1 MKRYIY
7 VIVLILLAAQ
17 VLKAQ
22 ENTPLV
28 RFYDNLLSSC
38 VEFDMSYS
46 IRMSGVKLDGKGV
59 LELQGDSWIL
69 VGNGMEIRCD
79 GKTLWTVDPESKEV
93 VIDSLSDDITAGIIT
108 NPAVM
113 LINLRELFSL
123 REVLTTKEGKSLI
136 YTLYPK
142 AESEVSFVNMEIL
155 KGDSSLKQL
164 TFSLEDGTSAVVN
177 ISSTKS
183 GKKKPAEYFSRSVN
197 YDSSWIV
204 TDLR

>member
-22 ENTPLV
+22 ENTPLA

-69 VGNGMEIRCD
+69 AGNGMEIRCD

-93 VIDSLSDDITAGIIT
+93 VIDSLSDDVTAGIII

-113 LINLRELFSL
+113 LINMRELFSL
-123 REVLTTKEGKSLI
+123 REVLPTKEGKSLI

-155 KGDSSLKQL
+155 KGDSSLKQF
-164 TFSLEDGTSAVVN
+164 TFSLDDGTSAVVN
-177 ISSTKS
+177 IYSMKS

>member
-22 ENTPLV
+22 ETPPLA

-123 REVLTTKEGKSLI
+123 REVLPTKEGKSLI

-177 ISSTKS
+177 IYSMKS

>member
-17 VLKAQ
+17 ALKAQ
-22 ENTPLV
+22 ENTPLA

-69 VGNGMEIRCD
+69 AGNGMEIRCD

-93 VIDSLSDDITAGIIT
+93 VIDSLSDDVTAGIIT

-113 LINLRELFSL
+113 LINMREIFSL
-123 REVLTTKEGKSLI
+123 REVLPTKEGKSLI

-142 AESEVSFVNMEIL
+142 VESEVSFVNMEIL
-155 KGDSSLKQL
+155 KGESSLTHL

-177 ISSTKS
+177 IYSMKS

>member
-17 VLKAQ
+17 ALKAQ
-22 ENTPLV
+22 ESTPLA

-123 REVLTTKEGKSLI
+123 REVLPTKEGKSLI

-177 ISSTKS
+177 IYSMKS

>member
-28 RFYDNLLSSC
+28 RFYGNLLSSC

-113 LINLRELFSL
+113 LINLRELFNL
-123 REVLTTKEGKSLI
+123 REVLPTKEGQSLI

-177 ISSTKS
+177 ISSMKS

>member
-22 ENTPLV
+22 ENTPLA

-46 IRMSGVKLDGKGV
+46 IQMSGVKLDGKGV

-69 VGNGMEIRCD
+69 VGNGMEIRCN

-123 REVLTTKEGKSLI
+123 REVLPTKEGKSLI

>member
-113 LINLRELFSL
+113 LINLRELFNL
-123 REVLTTKEGKSLI
+123 REVLPTKEGKSLI

>member
-17 VLKAQ
+17 ALKAQ
-22 ENTPLV
+22 ENTPLA

-69 VGNGMEIRCD
+69 VGNGMEIRCN

-113 LINLRELFSL
+113 LINMRELFSL
-123 REVLTTKEGKSLI
+123 REVLPTKEGKSLI

>member
-17 VLKAQ
+17 ALKAQ
-22 ENTPLV
+22 ENTPLA

-69 VGNGMEIRCD
+69 AGNGMEIRCD

-93 VIDSLSDDITAGIIT
+93 VIDSLSDDVTAGIII

-113 LINLRELFSL
+113 LINMRELFSL
-123 REVLTTKEGKSLI
+123 REVLPTKEGKSLI

-164 TFSLEDGTSAVVN
+164 TFSMEDGTSAVVN

>member
-7 VIVLILLAAQ
+7 VIVLIVLAAQ

-22 ENTPLV
+22 ENTPLA

-46 IRMSGVKLDGKGV
+46 IQMSGVKLDGKGV

-93 VIDSLSDDITAGIIT
+93 VIDSLSDDVTAGIII

-113 LINLRELFSL
+113 LINMRELFSL
-123 REVLTTKEGKSLI
+123 REVLPTKEGKSLI

-177 ISSTKS
+177 ISSMKS

>member
-17 VLKAQ
+17 ALKAQ

-69 VGNGMEIRCD
+69 VGNGMEIRCN

-123 REVLTTKEGKSLI
+123 REVLPTKEGKSLI

>member
-17 VLKAQ
+17 ALKAQ
-22 ENTPLV
+22 ENTPLA

-93 VIDSLSDDITAGIIT
+93 VVDSLSDDITAGIIT

-123 REVLTTKEGKSLI
+123 REVLPTKEGKSLI

-164 TFSLEDGTSAVVN
+164 TFSMEDGTSAVVN

>member
-113 LINLRELFSL
+113 LINLRELFNL
-123 REVLTTKEGKSLI
+123 REVLPTKEGQSLI

-177 ISSTKS
+177 ISSMKS

>member
-17 VLKAQ
+17 ALKAQ
-22 ENTPLV
+22 ENTPLA

-59 LELQGDSWIL
+59 LELQGGSWIL

-123 REVLTTKEGKSLI
+123 REVLPTKEGRSLI

-164 TFSLEDGTSAVVN
+164 TFSLDDGTSAVVN

>member
-113 LINLRELFSL
+113 LINLRELFSV
-123 REVLTTKEGKSLI
+123 REVLPTKEGRSLI

>member
-22 ENTPLV
+22 ENTPLA

-123 REVLTTKEGKSLI
+123 REVLPTKEGRSLI

>member
-113 LINLRELFSL
+113 LINLRELFNL
-123 REVLTTKEGKSLI
+123 REVLPTKEGQSLI

-183 GKKKPAEYFSRSVN
+183 GKKKPAECFSRSVN

>member
-17 VLKAQ
+17 ALKAQ
-22 ENTPLV
+22 ENTPLA

-59 LELQGDSWIL
+59 LELQGGSWIL

-93 VIDSLSDDITAGIIT
+93 VIDSLSDDVTAGIIT

-113 LINLRELFSL
+113 LINMRELFSL
-123 REVLTTKEGKSLI
+123 REVLPTKGGKSLI

-155 KGDSSLKQL
+155 KGDSSLKQF

-177 ISSTKS
+177 ISSMKS

>member
-22 ENTPLV
+22 ENTPLA

-93 VIDSLSDDITAGIIT
+93 VIDSLSDDVTAGIII

-113 LINLRELFSL
+113 LINMRELFSL
-123 REVLTTKEGKSLI
+123 REVLPTKEGKSLI

-177 ISSTKS
+177 ISSMKS

>member
-17 VLKAQ
+17 ALKAQ
-22 ENTPLV
+22 ENTPLA

-59 LELQGDSWIL
+59 LELQGGSWIL

-93 VIDSLSDDITAGIIT
+93 VVDSLSDDITAGIIT

-113 LINLRELFSL
+113 LINLRVLFSL
-123 REVLTTKEGKSLI
+123 REVLPTKEGKSLI

>member
-17 VLKAQ
+17 ALKAQ
-22 ENTPLV
+22 ENTPLA

-69 VGNGMEIRCD
+69 AGNGMEIRCD

-93 VIDSLSDDITAGIIT
+93 VIDSLSDDVTAGIII

-113 LINLRELFSL
+113 LINMRELFSL
-123 REVLTTKEGKSLI
+123 REVLPTKEGKSLI

-177 ISSTKS
+177 ISSMKS

>member
-22 ENTPLV
+22 ENTPLA

-46 IRMSGVKLDGKGV
+46 ILMSGVKLDGKGV

-69 VGNGMEIRCD
+69 AGNGMEIRCD

-93 VIDSLSDDITAGIIT
+93 VIDSLSDDVTAGIIT

-113 LINLRELFSL
+113 LINMREIFSL
-123 REVLTTKEGKSLI
+123 REVLPTKEGKSLI

-142 AESEVSFVNMEIL
+142 VESEVSFVNMEIL
-155 KGDSSLKQL
+155 KGDSSLKQF
-164 TFSLEDGTSAVVN
+164 TFSLDDGTSAVVN
-177 ISSTKS
+177 IYSMKS

>member
-1 MKRYIY
+1 MKRYFY
-7 VIVLILLAAQ
+7 VIVLILLAVQA
-17 VLKAQ
+17 LKAQ
-22 ENTPLV
+22 ENTPLA

-93 VIDSLSDDITAGIIT
+93 VVDSLSDDITAGIIT

-123 REVLTTKEGKSLI
+123 REVLPTKEGKSLI

-164 TFSLEDGTSAVVN
+164 TFSMEDGTSAVVN

>member
-17 VLKAQ
+17 ALKAQ
-22 ENTPLV
+22 ENTPLA

-93 VIDSLSDDITAGIIT
+93 VVDSLSDDITAGIIT

-123 REVLTTKEGKSLI
+123 REVLPTKEGKSLI

>member
-17 VLKAQ
+17 ALKAQ
-22 ENTPLV
+22 ENTPLA

-93 VIDSLSDDITAGIIT
+93 VIGSLSDDITAGIIT

-123 REVLTTKEGKSLI
+123 REVLPTKEGKSLI

-177 ISSTKS
+177 ISSMKS
-183 GKKKPAEYFSRSVN
+183 GKKKLAEYFSRSVN

>member
-17 VLKAQ
+17 ALKAQ
-22 ENTPLV
+22 ENTPLA

-93 VIDSLSDDITAGIIT
+93 VVDSLSDDITAGIIT

-113 LINLRELFSL
+113 LINMRELFSL
-123 REVLTTKEGKSLI
+123 REVLPTKEGKSLI

>member
-17 VLKAQ
+17 ALKAQ
-22 ENTPLV
+22 ENTPLA

-69 VGNGMEIRCD
+69 VGNGMEIRCN

-123 REVLTTKEGKSLI
+123 REVLPTKEGKSLI

-164 TFSLEDGTSAVVN
+164 TFSMEDGTSAVVN

>member
-17 VLKAQ
+17 ALKAQ
-22 ENTPLV
+22 ENTPLA

-46 IRMSGVKLDGKGV
+46 IQMSGVKLDGKGV

-93 VIDSLSDDITAGIIT
+93 VVDSLSDDITAGIIT

-123 REVLTTKEGKSLI
+123 REVLPTKEGKSLI

>member
-17 VLKAQ
+17 ALKAQ
-22 ENTPLV
+22 ENTPLA

-69 VGNGMEIRCD
+69 VGNGMEIRCN

-123 REVLTTKEGKSLI
+123 REVLPTKEGRSLI

>member
-22 ENTPLV
+22 ENTPLA

-69 VGNGMEIRCD
+69 AGNGMEIRCD
-79 GKTLWTVDPESKEV
+79 GKTLWTVEPESKEV
-93 VIDSLSDDITAGIIT
+93 VIDSLSDDVTAGIII

-113 LINLRELFSL
+113 LINMRELFSL
-123 REVLTTKEGKSLI
+123 REVLPTKEGKSLI

-177 ISSTKS
+177 ISSMKS

>member
-22 ENTPLV
+22 ENTPLA

-69 VGNGMEIRCD
+69 AGNGMEIRCD

-93 VIDSLSDDITAGIIT
+93 VIDSLSDDVTAGIII

-113 LINLRELFSL
+113 LINMRELFSL
-123 REVLTTKEGKSLI
+123 REVLPTKEGKSLI

-177 ISSTKS
+177 ISSMTS

>member
-22 ENTPLV
+22 ENTPLA

-123 REVLTTKEGKSLI
+123 REVLPTKEGKSLI

-177 ISSTKS
+177 ISSMKS

>member
-17 VLKAQ
+17 ALKAQ
-22 ENTPLV
+22 ENTPLA

-113 LINLRELFSL
+113 LINLRELFNL
-123 REVLTTKEGKSLI
+123 RVVLPTKEGKSLI

>member
-17 VLKAQ
+17 ALKAQ
-22 ENTPLV
+22 ENTPLA

-123 REVLTTKEGKSLI
+123 REVLPTKEGKSLI

>member
-17 VLKAQ
+17 ALKAQ
-22 ENTPLV
+22 ENTPLA

-69 VGNGMEIRCD
+69 AGNGMEIRCD

-93 VIDSLSDDITAGIIT
+93 VIDSLSDGVTAGIII

-113 LINLRELFSL
+113 LINMRELFSL
-123 REVLTTKEGKSLI
+123 REVLPTKEGKSLI

-177 ISSTKS
+177 ISSMKS

>member
-22 ENTPLV
+22 ENTPLA

-69 VGNGMEIRCD
+69 AGNGMEIRCD

-93 VIDSLSDDITAGIIT
+93 VIDSLSDDVTAGIII

-113 LINLRELFSL
+113 LINMRELFSL
-123 REVLTTKEGKSLI
+123 REVLPTKEGKSLI

-177 ISSTKS
+177 IYSMKS

>member
-22 ENTPLV
+22 ENTPLA

-69 VGNGMEIRCD
+69 AGNGMEIRCD

-93 VIDSLSDDITAGIIT
+93 VIDSLSDDVTAGIII

-113 LINLRELFSL
+113 LINMRELFSL
-123 REVLTTKEGKSLI
+123 REVLPTKEGKSLI

-177 ISSTKS
+177 ISSMKS

>member
-17 VLKAQ
+17 ALKAQ
-22 ENTPLV
+22 ENTPLT

-46 IRMSGVKLDGKGV
+46 IRMSGVTLDGKGV

-123 REVLTTKEGKSLI
+123 REVLPTKEGKSLI

>member
-17 VLKAQ
+17 ALKAQ
-22 ENTPLV
+22 ENTPLA

-69 VGNGMEIRCD
+69 VGNGMEIRCN

-93 VIDSLSDDITAGIIT
+93 VIDSLSDDVTAGIIT

-123 REVLTTKEGKSLI
+123 REVLPTKEGKSLI